1 MDKKADFVISMKA
14 SGLEE
19 KVINNIF
26 AKFAKTIQLSLSE
39 KFSLYIK
46 LILGKIKKYDV
57 SMNFFILL
65 IVIT

>member
-39 KFSLYIK
+39 NFHYTSNLF
-46 LILGKIKKYDV
+46 KKN
-57 SMNFFILL
+57 MMHL
-65 IVIT
+65 